1 MFCTLKG
8 SLSFAEIKH
17 IVPLTAEALLGE
29 KQIVASWSQTS
40 HWGVGWTR
48 LPQLQ
53 MLTQV
58 FSHQYA
64 DWHGIP
70 RNTIANGVERI
81 KQDSKQENPTSL
93 HGTSDKAKALAA
105 EKQSSM
111 TYRSQT
117 EESRHKSATSR
128 KYQREKQMAMDSDQ
142 DAQLGP
148 PDKRSNLLFAIV

>member
-1 MFCTLKG
+1 
-8 SLSFAEIKH
+8 
-17 IVPLTAEALLGE
+17 
-29 KQIVASWSQTS
+29 
-40 HWGVGWTR
+40 
-48 LPQLQ
+48 

-58 FSHQYA
+58 FSHQFD

-81 KQDSKQENPTSL
+81 NQDSKQENPTSL

-128 KYQREKQMAMDSDQ
+128 KHQRGKQMAMDSDQ

-148 PDKRSNLLFAIV
+148 SDKRSKFNNSRKCRSDLDLESDLDPLVRKGKGKSS

>member
-1 MFCTLKG
+1 M
-8 SLSFAEIKH
+8 A
-17 IVPLTAEALLGE
+17 A
-29 KQIVASWSQTS
+29 WSQTS
-40 HWGVGWTR
+40 HWGEWWTR
-48 LPQLQ
+48 LPRLQ

-81 KQDSKQENPTSL
+81 NQDSKQENPTSL

-117 EESRHKSATSR
+117 EESRHKSATSW
-128 KYQREKQMAMDSDQ
+128 KHQREKQMAMDSDQ

-148 PDKRSNLLFAIV
+148 QGRRHRGTAGTAMAVPVFEEEKWRCWDSDLRMRSYILAP